1 MLKKVLIAL
10 GLVIFA
16 LICFVF
22 YLINMFNFVHNS
34 VRIENIPFF
43 LVGIY
48 QINPFI

>member
-22 YLINMFNFVHNS
+22 YLINPYLKKMIWMHM
-34 VRIENIPFF
+34 
-43 LVGIY
+43 
-48 QINPFI
+48 